1 MPDHTSTPSAAAA
14 DHPESSPPEAEAA
27 EVDAAGVDAA
37 DVDAEASE
45 VDPSGAG
52 ASEADAA
59 EQDAAEEQIAEY
71 EASEPDAPEVAQ
83 HDVAVETDGEPEDAQ
98 TVDAEPVDAEPGD
111 PSADAEAPSG
121 VSRILAGLTRPR
133 RGQAVVAVL
142 LLLVGFGAV
151 TQVRTNVDDTTY
163 AGYREQD
170 LIDLLDGLSSTSQ
183 RAQDQINQLTRTRQQ
198 LENDTSARQAALS
211 QAQRETD
218 SLQVLAGTVPVTG
231 PGVIIHI
238 DEQTGSVTVT
248 SFLDLIEELR
258 SNGAEA
264 LSVNGVRLV
273 AQSSFEQVDGG
284 LNVDGHTISSPYVV
298 RAIGQ
303 PSTLAAA
310 VTFTR
315 GPGDELRG
323 DGAVVSVDQQESL
336 VIDAVVPSGGGAEE
350 Q

>member
-27 EVDAAGVDAA
+27 EVDAA
-37 DVDAEASE
+37 DVDAKASE

-59 EQDAAEEQIAEY
+59 EQDAAEEQIAER

-83 HDVAVETDGEPEDAQ
+83 HDVAVETDAQTTDAEPEDA
-98 TVDAEPVDAEPGD
+98 EPGA

-198 LENDTSARQAALS
+198 LENDTNARQAALS

-323 DGAVVSVDQQESL
+323 DGAVVSVEQQESL